1 MASNVFRLGA
11 IIIKLFLIKVFNCFQ
26 YFILLEDD
34 LFCMNVKV
42 SGQTTGLCFFDGQN
56 PLNILVK
63 SLRVRTENLISCL
76 KECLE
81 IEFPYSQKYCFYIVP
96 RMVFLN

>member
-1 MASNVFRLGA
+1 M
-11 IIIKLFLIKVFNCFQ
+11 
-26 YFILLEDD
+26 Y
-34 LFCMNVKV
+34 VKV
-42 SGQTTGLCFFDGQN
+42 SGQATGLCLLDGQN

-63 SLRVRTENLISCL
+63 SLRVRTENLIRLL

-81 IEFPYSQKYCFYIVP
+81 IEFPYSQKHCFYIVP